1 MSAANGFTACAKEL
15 LAFSDTKINKANKVD
30 HCRALFRPF
39 NRCWRRWHITAGF
52 LEIGCIFCSSF
63 NSPIAFSR
71 RIHSNNLTICTIV
84 KGGSRNLRNGGGASP
99 RSLPP
104 PSYLPFLSPSLPP
117 PLRSIG
123 PRKPARGPGER
134 YKLRSGVG
142 AEPWPKTN
150 IVHYKAV
157 RKPLEAIILNILST
171 MFYSRTI
178 KI

>member
-1 MSAANGFTACAKEL
+1 LIIVARFSDL
-15 LAFSDTKINKANKVD
+15 LIDVGVGGTSLRDFWKSGAFSAHPLIHLSLFHDVFILIIQPFVPLS
-30 HCRALFRPF
+30 RADP
-39 NRCWRRWHITAGF
+39 G
-52 LEIGCIFCSSF
+52 
-63 NSPIAFSR
+63 
-71 RIHSNNLTICTIV
+71 ICET
-84 KGGSRNLRNGGGASP
+84 GGGASP